1 MAFMMLGLLAPGKLA
16 HLLVLTANTL
26 QKIENTLSIKY
37 TVLGSL
43 IYDSNTLDVIDP
55 RRIH

>member
-1 MAFMMLGLLAPGKLA
+1 MMLGLLAPGKLA